1 MVQYL
6 TPATNDI
13 VDIINQIPVS
23 TQNIKCTPD
32 LSTTE
37 TDALE
42 PINDADLG
50 CLCIPSTSSSLGGL
64 CASSNNVEEIILSVE
79 SKRQLQGDEPEPLP
93 FTDGICP
100 NTCDQDLCT
109 CAASTE
115 EGFPDA
121 QDCAT
126 ELNAVC
132 ESGGTKDCFDSEVLP
147 FYDNTYCTFSQ
158 CWLDNGTYEDC
169 SCQYYEDY
177 CTLYEAYATDAY
189 PDVVDK
195 CDIADCCKKA
205 KESEDKIACMPKI
218 FERMPSLAPSALK
231 VVTEEVS

>member
-6 TPATNDI
+6 TPFATNDI
-13 VDIINQIPVS
+13 VDIIINQIPVS
-23 TQNIKCTPD
+23 TQNIECTPE

-50 CLCIPSTSSSLGGL
+50 CLCIPSTTSSLGGL
-64 CASSNNVEEIILSVE
+64 CASNNNIEEIILSVE

-121 QDCAT
+121 Q
-126 ELNAVC
+126 VR
-132 ESGGTKDCFDSEVLP
+132 
-147 FYDNTYCTFSQ
+147 Q
-158 CWLDNGTYEDC
+158 C
-169 SCQYYEDY
+169 SC
-177 CTLYEAYATDAY
+177 
-189 PDVVDK
+189 
-195 CDIADCCKKA
+195 
-205 KESEDKIACMPKI
+205 KILHI
-218 FERMPSLAPSALK
+218 Y
-231 VVTEEVS
+231 